1 MIETTKSDTFAPSDG
16 ATVSSTARTP
26 RPARR
31 RAALALLALGAALGA
46 PGAGAAAPGALIE
59 LADVGDR
66 AIHLAST
73 FTSESL
79 VVTNTSTAGE
89 AIAAIEIDLADGP
102 AMFPDLVFDPA
113 GTGGDTQGKGVTLDS
128 VTGIVVLAAPPGY
141 GNPAA
146 GGFASATITF
156 PVDEEPGDAFG
167 DFEAGSVARFS
178 FDVDPT
184 SIQGTPPEPV
194 PAAAPV
200 SGAELHGATVT
211 VTFADG
217 TILSGDLAL
226 TPGTANSSRLVL
238 APETPLAEPAL
249 ARGAFRGAPA
259 ITFDPSQEIVVSG
272 PPGAGGVLVVAEG
285 HLNVVDAPGGG
296 FDLDPFEANTAAAI
310 AEVPFTIGPA
320 GTVSVMATLSDT
332 PGQLPLLPLRSGV
345 NFLTAHLVDGPR
357 TGPVSDP
364 LVLQLDADAERIPPT
379 VAFVFPA
386 QGASVPV
393 DARPSVVFS
402 EPMDP
407 GTVAAPGVVTLTGPE
422 GPVPL
427 TLVAGD
433 EAAEFTIVPG
443 APLSPGGAY
452 TLTVAASASDAVG
465 NPLTGGVA
473 STFSVQGGPIAVPD
487 PACASAPSRCAPPPS
502 GAAAPA
508 CATVPERPAP
518 PRVGRVALTAAQLR
532 TGQRIAQAALR
543 RANAIESWLA
553 AGIRT
558 TDLCGGALGPGE
570 FAGITFGGTSP
581 VPVVAA
587 APRPLVVAPAPG
599 RRAGLALTAAQM
611 RINQRI
617 AQAALRRA
625 GALAARLDGGLTGGD
640 VADGA
645 VGAPQLWSGLVAD
658 FATAAAP
665 VPATVTAI
673 PAPPRTRDRVTLS
686 AAQARINRRIA
697 IEAMRRVNELAD
709 RLARGLTGADVRD
722 GSLTAADLAPEAR
735 P

>member
-1 MIETTKSDTFAPSDG
+1 M
-16 ATVSSTARTP
+16 
-26 RPARR
+26 
-31 RAALALLALGAALGA
+31 
-46 PGAGAAAPGALIE
+46 APGALIE

-146 GGFASATITF
+146 GGSRPPSPFRWTRSPATRSATSR
-156 PVDEEPGDAFG
+156 P
-167 DFEAGSVARFS
+167 ARS
-178 FDVDPT
+178 RASRST
-184 SIQGTPPEPV
+184 STRPRSRGRPEPV

-296 FDLDPFEANTAAAI
+296 FDLDPFEANAAAAI

-393 DARPSVVFS
+393 DARPRVVFS

-558 TDLCGGALGPGE
+558 TDLCGGALGPGKL
-570 FAGITFGGTSP
+570 AGITFGGTSP
-581 VPVVAA
+581 VPGRRRCSPAA
-587 APRPLVVAPAPG
+587 G
-599 RRAGLALTAAQM
+599 RRAGAGGSG
-611 RINQRI
+611 
-617 AQAALRRA
+617 RA
-625 GALAARLDGGLTGGD
+625 S
-640 VADGA
+640 
-645 VGAPQLWSGLVAD
+645 P
-658 FATAAAP
+658 
-665 VPATVTAI
+665 
-673 PAPPRTRDRVTLS
+673 
-686 AAQARINRRIA
+686 
-697 IEAMRRVNELAD
+697 
-709 RLARGLTGADVRD
+709 
-722 GSLTAADLAPEAR
+722 
-735 P
+735 